1 MTFLKCGGL
10 LCLLMSNDPTPE
22 LLPNTKQNTKQ
33 WGSSGCEMEWK
44 VVHFKEVH
52 AHFGV
57 KDSSIKS
64 LNN

>member
-1 MTFLKCGGL
+1 
-10 LCLLMSNDPTPE
+10 MSNDPTPE